1 MSTDILDNLKNTA
14 IELENNIINSSFFQ
28 AQKNFLETDLGKSIN
43 NAIDT
48 GLKALLPN
56 YIDDEIIEVK
66 NSILTEGF
74 SEGIKTAI
82 NNVID
87 FGKNLKSIF
96 TGEFENISQIQTV
109 IKNGGLLDTVSDLLD
124 EAIEFAK
131 DKKWINSATAKII
144 KKGKNTIMDAVEE
157 NIDGNLTNQLES
169 IEKIQKYMEK
179 WKTYFENEDF
189 SSMNRQYNLIKKEM
203 EKIIPLKTLLEDV
216 NKLENLHELIKNN
229 GKDFNLSE
237 EELALSEILI

>member
-157 NIDGNLTNQLES
+157 NIDGNLTN
-169 IEKIQKYMEK
+169 IG
-179 WKTYFENEDF
+179 YF
-189 SSMNRQYNLIKKEM
+189 
-203 EKIIPLKTLLEDV
+203 
-216 NKLENLHELIKNN
+216 
-229 GKDFNLSE
+229 
-237 EELALSEILI
+237 